1 MHGAMLSKQNSGA
14 SFTWSAEPTP
24 VLDAATGL
32 QLEYDTKV
40 TGEVFT
46 VSYGHKRRRR
56 RALLQ
61 GLKGNCG
68 ERL

>member
-1 MHGAMLSKQNSGA
+1 
-14 SFTWSAEPTP
+14 
-24 VLDAATGL
+24 
-32 QLEYDTKV
+32 V

-46 VSYGHKRRRR
+46 VSYGHKRRR

>member
-1 MHGAMLSKQNSGA
+1 
-14 SFTWSAEPTP
+14 
-24 VLDAATGL
+24 LDAATGL

-61 GLKGNCG
+61 GLQGNCG

>member
-1 MHGAMLSKQNSGA
+1 MFFIKLQRMPSQRLQHRAPPHVGRRDEVGMEVRHESDGG
-14 SFTWSAEPTP
+14 SAR
-24 VLDAATGL
+24 L
-32 QLEYDTKV
+32 
-40 TGEVFT
+40 T
-46 VSYGHKRRRR
+46 VSYGHKRRRW